1 MLQIRHN
8 MDLKHKTT
16 IGLGGKT
23 PYYLSI
29 KSARDMLEFAELE
42 SKLGIPFKIL
52 GGGSNLIIADES
64 LCKELPFGILDIDI
78 VEEIS
83 CRPFIADEKE
93 ILPPLVKEYLQHD
106 HALFKEVTVSA
117 GYKVPRLLQFCKE
130 NGLTGLEGLVGIP
143 CRLGG
148 TVAMNA
154 GAYQTEVSDVLHQAE
169 IYHKNYGIIKCS
181 RKDMELS
188 YRKSSFFHQGKK
200 LENPVIL
207 SAVFIFPQTDKAIV
221 KDKMEKNLLT
231 KKNSQPIHARTA
243 GCAFKNPVGEN
254 GKKVSAGLLLDKA
267 GLKNIKVNAM
277 QFSKIHASFLENT
290 GDGKTKDAI
299 ELLNIA
305 KDKVLTLFNIHLEE
319 EVKLWK

>member
-8 MDLKHKTT
+8 MALKHKTT

-42 SKLGIPFKIL
+42 SKLGIPFNIL

-93 ILPPLVKEYLQHD
+93 MLPPLVREYLRRGHT
-106 HALFKEVTVSA
+106 HFTELTVSA
-117 GYKVPRLLQFCKE
+117 GYKIPKLLQFCKE

-154 GAYQTEVSDVLHQAE
+154 GAYQTEISDVL
-169 IYHKNYGIIKCS
+169 
-181 RKDMELS
+181 
-188 YRKSSFFHQGKK
+188 
-200 LENPVIL
+200 
-207 SAVFIFPQTDKAIV
+207 
-221 KDKMEKNLLT
+221 
-231 KKNSQPIHARTA
+231 
-243 GCAFKNPVGEN
+243 
-254 GKKVSAGLLLDKA
+254 
-267 GLKNIKVNAM
+267 
-277 QFSKIHASFLENT
+277 
-290 GDGKTKDAI
+290 
-299 ELLNIA
+299 
-305 KDKVLTLFNIHLEE
+305 
-319 EVKLWK
+319 